1 MLPVG
6 NILVK
11 DGVETSM
18 QTDFHSN
25 GKKPGA
31 KRGSGIPVRE
41 RILVAAGDL
50 FHKHGIRGVG
60 VEAIAEAARTNKMTL
75 YRHFESKDELIA
87 EWVRGMIAHKEDE
100 WKDLN
105 AKHAGD
111 PHALLQDWS
120 RRTAA
125 KLRAMEE
132 RGSALGN
139 ALAELPDPDHPAR
152 RVIQGHKIREHK
164 RVVRLCKSA
173 GFQDPVLA
181 ANLFSM
187 LLEGAHSCVQC
198 TGMRQI
204 GEHLVQVV
212 DLMVMNSRQ
221 QRLLSEYPTAL

>member
-1 MLPVG
+1 
-6 NILVK
+6 
-11 DGVETSM
+11 M
-18 QTDFHSN
+18 QTDIHKN
-25 GKKPGA
+25 GSKAKKKP
-31 KRGSGIPVRE
+31 RSGIPVRE

-50 FHKHGIRGVG
+50 FFKQGIRGVG

-75 YRHFESKDELIA
+75 YRHFDSKDELIV
-87 EWVRGMIAHKEDE
+87 EWVRGIVAHKEEE
-100 WKDLN
+100 WKDLT
-105 AKHAGD
+105 AKHVGD
-111 PHALLQDWS
+111 PQGHLQDWS

-139 ALAELPDPDHPAR
+139 ALAELPDPEHPAR
-152 RVIQGHKIREHK
+152 RVIQQHKIREHK
-164 RVVRLCKSA
+164 RVVRLCKAS

-212 DLMVMNSRQ
+212 DLMVENSRQ
-221 QRLLSEYPTAL
+221 QRRRIEYPTAL